1 VQRVDQGSYAKETIS
16 AKHRGH
22 RGHEECLPTY
32 RPVQIE
38 QAVLEMVLELHPQHL
53 TADELVLRLAGDRD
67 PTEPD
72 SIRNAI
78 RDLKCCG
85 LLCYID
91 QVVAPT
97 QSAVHAG
104 ELLR

>member
-1 VQRVDQGSYAKETIS
+1 
-16 AKHRGH
+16 
-22 RGHEECLPTY
+22 
-32 RPVQIE
+32 
-38 QAVLEMVLELHPQHL
+38 MVLELHPQHL